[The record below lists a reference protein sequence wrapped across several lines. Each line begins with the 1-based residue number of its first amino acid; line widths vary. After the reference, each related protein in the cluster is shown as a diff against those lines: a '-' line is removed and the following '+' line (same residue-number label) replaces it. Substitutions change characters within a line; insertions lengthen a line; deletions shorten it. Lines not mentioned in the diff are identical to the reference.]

1 MNSNLLRAVFFAVVI
16 VTAATGCGPGSS
28 TPMSDSGFRVAFEE
42 PQVPGEMVAG
52 ETVSPIITVK
62 NTSDVTWP
70 SKPDYKGLNAVNLS
84 YHWFDRK
91 GRVVVFDGLRTALPS
106 DVPPGNSVK
115 LKASI
120 QAPGREGRYTL
131 EITLV
136 QEGVA
141 WFPERDG
148 DKLTIPVNVAQV
160 K

>member
-1 MNSNLLRAVFFAVVI
+1 MNRDLLPAVFFTVVI
-16 VTAATGCGPGSS
+16 VTGATGCGPGSS
-28 TPMSDSGFRVAFEE
+28 TPMSDSGFKVAFEE
-42 PQVPGEMVAG
+42 HHVPGEMVAG
-52 ETVSPIITVK
+52 ENVSPIITVK

-70 SKPDYKGLNAVNLS
+70 RKPDYKGRNAVNLS
-84 YHWFDRK
+84 YHWMDRN
-91 GRVVVFDGLRTALPS
+91 GRVVVFEGLRTALPS
-106 DVPPGNSVK
+106 DVPPGDSVK

-120 QAPGREGRYTL
+120 EAPGREGRYTL

-148 DKLTIPVNVAQV
+148 DKLTIPVNVVQV